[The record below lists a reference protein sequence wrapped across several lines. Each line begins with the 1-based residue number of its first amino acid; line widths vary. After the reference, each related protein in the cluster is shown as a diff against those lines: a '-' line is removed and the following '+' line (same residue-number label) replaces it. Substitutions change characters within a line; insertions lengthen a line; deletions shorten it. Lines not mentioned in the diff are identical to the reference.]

1 MFFPPKQ
8 SQHLKTKSFVHLG
21 NFLDLKQIFN
31 KCFQMSVFFFCYS
44 GNLYS
49 VALLEILERPSSLL
63 KDFTSSIIK

>member
-31 KCFQMSVFFFCYS
+31 KCFQMSVFF
-44 GNLYS
+44 S
-49 VALLEILERPSSLL
+49 VIQA
-63 KDFTSSIIK
+63 TCTVWHY